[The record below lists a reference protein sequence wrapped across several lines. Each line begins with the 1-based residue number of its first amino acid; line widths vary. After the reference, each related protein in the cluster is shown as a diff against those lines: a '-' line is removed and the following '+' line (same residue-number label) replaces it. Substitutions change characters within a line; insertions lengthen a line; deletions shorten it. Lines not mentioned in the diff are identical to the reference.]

1 MRKVNY
7 VVGALAILLVVLLT
21 SVERQSK
28 QAPPAYNA
36 AAEVTLT
43 GEVQETREFFCP
55 LSDEQGMHLVLR
67 TGQGD
72 VLVHVGPARFLRSQ
86 EIRISPHDQVSVIGN
101 RVNYQGQDAFLV
113 REITR
118 GNEVMILRDQQGRP
132 VWNR

>member
-1 MRKVNY
+1 MRKIGLIVA
-7 VVGALAILLVVLLT
+7 GLAILLVIVLT
-21 SVERQSK
+21 SVESRREK
-28 QAPPAYNA
+28 GPPAYNA

-67 TGQGD
+67 TSQGN

-86 EIRISPHDQVSVIGN
+86 EVRINPHDQVSVIGN

-118 GNEVMILRDQQGRP
+118 GNDVMILRDQQGRP